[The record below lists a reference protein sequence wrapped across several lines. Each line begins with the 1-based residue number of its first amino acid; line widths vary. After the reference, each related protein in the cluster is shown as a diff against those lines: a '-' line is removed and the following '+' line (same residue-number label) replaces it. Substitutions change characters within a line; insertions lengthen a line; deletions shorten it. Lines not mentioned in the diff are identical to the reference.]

1 MTKQLNDTD
10 MRLVKIINQKAVTG
24 EALKPLLAGFTVPT
38 LPPELTIPD
47 PPERAE
53 FDSPGAFMLAYKDWT
68 ETYKRPQLMRL
79 YERKI
84 LCDDFAV
91 LLEMEFAI
99 AKILRNS
106 VKVIK
111 PPKGK
116 YVQFAMRLTGLH
128 EKPVSDPINWICFE
142 EL

>member
-1 MTKQLNDTD
+1 
-10 MRLVKIINQKAVTG
+10 MRLVKIINGKAVTG
-24 EALKPLLAGFTVPT
+24 EALKPLLAGFTVPI
-38 LPPELTIPD
+38 LPPELTVPD
-47 PPERAE
+47 PPERDDY
-53 FDSPGAFMLAYKDWT
+53 DSPGAFMDAYKVWT

-91 LLEMEFAI
+91 ILEIEFSI

-111 PPKGK
+111 PQKGK

-128 EKPVSDPINWICFE
+128 GKPVADPINWICFD